1 MKKQGN
7 VKYSQSAT
15 SLFFE
20 RREKGKTVSQPSKR
34 QREEYTIVIN
44 TPSSNGDSSTLRKK
58 KKTLAQETLEAPAI
72 NNTSKEKL
80 ALKLNSLNDIRQD
93 TNHTKDS

>member
-34 QREEYTIVIN
+34 QREEPEEHTIVIN
-44 TPSSNGDSSTLRKK
+44 TPSSNGDSSTL
-58 KKTLAQETLEAPAI
+58 AQETLEVPAI
-72 NNTSKEKL
+72 NNKSKEKL
-80 ALKLNSLNDIRQD
+80 ALKPNSLNDIRQD
-93 TNHTKDS
+93 TNHKKDS